1 MKIKE
6 LEKVFADDFGSPI
19 FPMLA
24 DYYYNENQLE
34 RAKKFVILV

>member
-24 DYYYNENQLE
+24 DYYYNENQLYC
-34 RAKKFVILV
+34 IGM